1 MADERTSNATRFER
15 VVLPY
20 LDDAYTL
27 ARYLTRNATDA
38 DDVVQE
44 AVLRALRYVHTL
56 RSESEARA
64 WLLAIVRRECY
75 SQRDARAARDS
86 VPYDEAPPLRLVD
99 VADTPEHATQRQMV
113 AERVRAAINA
123 LADHLREAL
132 ILREVQ
138 HCSYEEI
145 AMITAVPIG
154 TVMSRL
160 ARARAAVA
168 DRLRGVLD
176 VGDLA

>member
-56 RSESEARA
+56 RSESQARA
-64 WLLAIVRRECY
+64 WLLAIVRRNINPV
-75 SQRDARAARDS
+75 ARS
-86 VPYDEAPPLRLVD
+86 SGVC
-99 VADTPEHATQRQMV
+99 ATC
-113 AERVRAAINA
+113 A
-123 LADHLREAL
+123 LMLWMPTL
-132 ILREVQ
+132 N
-138 HCSYEEI
+138 
-145 AMITAVPIG
+145 
-154 TVMSRL
+154 
-160 ARARAAVA
+160 
-168 DRLRGVLD
+168 
-176 VGDLA
+176 